1 MLFLISP
8 AKTLD
13 LNTPFGNLPISMPA
27 FLDRSET
34 LIKTVKRLS
43 PANLSELMSISP
55 ELAQLNYD
63 RFQAWNL
70 PFLPEN
76 ARPAALTFKGDVYLG
91 LQAETFGTAE
101 WEYAQKHLR
110 ILSGLYGL
118 LRPLDLIQPYRLE
131 MGTALANPKGKNLYV
146 FWEKTLTD
154 SVNAEL
160 EEQKIDYV
168 INLASQE
175 YSKALNFKKLRAKI
189 VTPNFRERKNG
200 KYQMISFFA
209 KKARGL
215 MCRFAI
221 EQQIDS
227 PEQLKAF
234 DLEKYFFES
243 ELSTEESWFFGRESA
258 VS

>member
-13 LNTPFGNLPISMPA
+13 LSSSYGNLPLTMPS
-27 FLDRSET
+27 FLKCSEI
-34 LIKTVKRLS
+34 LIKKVRKLS
-43 PANLSELMSISP
+43 PADLEQLMGISP

-63 RFQAWNL
+63 RFKAWNL

-101 WEYAQKHLR
+101 WEYAQQHLR

-118 LRPLDLIQPYRLE
+118 LRPLDLIQAYRLE
-131 MGTALANPKGKNLYV
+131 MGTALANPKGKNLYA

-154 SVNAEL
+154 ALNAEL
-160 EEQKIDYV
+160 EEKKIEHV

-175 YSKALNFKKLRAKI
+175 YAKALNFKKIRAEVI
-189 VTPNFRERKNG
+189 TPNFKERKNG

-221 EQQIDS
+221 EQKIES

-234 DLEKYFFES
+234 DLEKYFYEND
-243 ELSTEESWFFGRESA
+243 LSKEKEWFFGRESA